1 MATVATIFSVAGFK
15 AGITYVLAHTFTG
28 IALKYIGAQ
37 FLLSAL
43 SPKPKFSNSGR
54 GYNVTATGSI
64 LDHQVIYGKMR
75 VAGARIFDATTGGNN
90 KDLHRVLAFAGHE
103 IDSYYQIYL
112 NDEIVTIDV
121 DGNVTSPEKYRK
133 KHTQWTRIGGS
144 DEDGGYEEYVITYTS
159 LVTIKEHT
167 GTLDQVAD
175 ASLVEAFASEE
186 TEWSNNHRLRGIA
199 YLYCK
204 FIYDV
209 DAFPNGVPEVT
220 AVIKGK
226 KLDDPRSSAVAWSD
240 NPALCIRDYICS
252 SSYGLNDPESNID
265 DTAVTTAANIC
276 DEYVSSPVTS
286 IFVGGEYKIKTVGD
300 TDFTLIGSL
309 NNTVGTI
316 FTATA
321 LPTTSTGVVETKRFT
336 TNGAFT
342 TGITPGELLTNILT
356 SMAGKLWFAQGKW
369 KMKAAKFTNSVIS
382 LNENDLRSGINVSTR
397 HSRRDN
403 FNSIKG
409 TFRGEESNWQ
419 VTDYPPVTNSA
430 FPIADNN
437 QPSVADVDLT
447 FTDNSIEARRTA
459 RIMLET
465 NRQQLIV
472 FASFGMRALKV
483 QVGDTISLTNERFGW
498 SSKLFEVENW
508 AFGLGDNL
516 SFGVDLTLRE
526 TAATIYDEVD
536 DGIVYENDN
545 TNLLSPFDV
554 PNVGVLLST
563 ELRQMRGKL
572 ITVLLA
578 DISNASALVDQV
590 EVQYKKSEDLNFSP
604 MSVSS
609 GDIGTLRSEAIGVTE
624 GYYHVRARAINA
636 LGIRGDFTTIVG
648 FFVDDLGTAPANVT
662 NFSGNVVGSS
672 LHLNWTPVSGI
683 DVGHYNLRY
692 SNQTTGAVYSFSED
706 LVRVDKGT
714 SSVTVPAAPGTY
726 FIKAV
731 DTSSSVILVSASPAS
746 FTITD
751 LGISALDA
759 VATATENPTFSGLKS
774 NVTIDADDNLI
785 LTQTGGNFETVGF
798 YYFANP
804 IDLGEKYTA
813 RILSDVSMTRF
824 EQTNTFDNTSENF
837 DRRGGLFDGDPDA
850 FDDVSFQMQ
859 ERHTDDDPS
868 GSATYTNWLP
878 YAVSDIS
885 ARAFQ
890 FRIKLTSTNSQA
902 SPLISTLKAIVG
914 MPDHTSSGNNITF
927 TGSKSITFTKAF
939 QNVPGVSLSIAD
951 LADGD
956 RYTITSKT
964 RTGFTINILTGNSAS
979 TNAVTVDFV
988 AKGFGKEIN

>member
-1 MATVATIFSVAGFK
+1 MTVTAAIFATAGVK
-15 AGITYVLAHTFTG
+15 AGISYVLATTLTG
-28 IALKYIGAQ
+28 TILKFIGAQ
-37 FLLSAL
+37 FLLSSL
-43 SPKPKFSNSGR
+43 SPKPKFSNAGR

-90 KDLHRVLAFAGHE
+90 KELHRVLAFAGHE
-103 IDSYYQIYL
+103 IDSYYEIYL
-112 NDEIVTIDV
+112 NDEIVTMDA
-121 DGNVTSPEKYRK
+121 DGNVTAPAKYVK
-133 KHTQWTRIGGS
+133 TN
-144 DEDGGYEEYVITYTS
+144 TS
-159 LVTIKEHT
+159 LVTIKKHI
-167 GTLDQVAD
+167 GTADQVAD
-175 ASLVEAFASEE
+175 ASLVQAFASEE
-186 TEWSNNHRLRGIA
+186 TDWGNNHRLRGIA

-204 FIYDV
+204 FTYDV
-209 DAFPNGVPEVT
+209 DAFPNGIPEVT

-226 KLDDPRSSAVAWSD
+226 KLYDPRSSTTEWSD

-252 SSYGLNDPESNID
+252 SGYGLNDPESNID
-265 DTAVTTAANIC
+265 DTALTTAANIC
-276 DEYVSSPVTS
+276 DEYVSGPVNS
-286 IFVGGEYKIKTVGD
+286 IFVGGEYKIKS
-300 TDFTLIGSL
+300 IG
-309 NNTVGTI
+309 NTYWANYGVAHGSAFVGTV

-321 LPTTSTGVVETKRFT
+321 VPTSPETGVVETKRFT

-342 TGITPGELLTNILT
+342 TGIAPGELLTNILT

-369 KMKAAKFTNSVIS
+369 RMKAAKFTNSVIS

-403 FNSIKG
+403 FNSIQG
-409 TFRGEESNWQ
+409 TFRGKESNWQ

-430 FPIADNN
+430 FSNADNN
-437 QPSVADVDLT
+437 QLSNADVDLT

-459 RIMLET
+459 RIMLES

-472 FASFGMRALKV
+472 FAKFGMRGLKV

-508 AFGLGDNL
+508 AFGLDNNL
-516 SFGVDLTLRE
+516 SFSVDLTLRE
-526 TAATIYDEVD
+526 TAASIYDEID

-545 TNLLSPFDV
+545 TTLLSPFNV

-563 ELRQMRGKL
+563 ELRHVRGKL

-578 DISNASALVDQV
+578 DISNTSALVDQV
-590 EVQYKKSEDLNFSP
+590 EVQYQKSGALNFSP
-604 MSVSS
+604 MSVSRV
-609 GDIGTLRSEAIGVTE
+609 DIGTLRSEAIGVTE

-636 LGIRGDFTTIVG
+636 LGIRGDYTTITG
-648 FFVDDLGTAPANVT
+648 FFVDALGSAPDNVT

-731 DTSSSVILVSASPAS
+731 DSSTNVTLVSASPAS

-751 LGISALDA
+751 LGISDLDA
-759 VATATENPTFSGLKS
+759 VATATENPTFLGLKA
-774 NVTIDADDNLI
+774 NVTTDSNNNLI
-785 LTQTGGNFETVGF
+785 LTQTGGNFQTVGY

-804 IDLGEKYTA
+804 IDLGEKYTT
-813 RILSDVSMTRF
+813 RISSDVSMTRF
-824 EQTNTFDNTSENF
+824 EQTNTFDSASGNF
-837 DRRGGLFDGDPDA
+837 DGRAGLFDGDPDA

-859 ERHTDDDPS
+859 ERHTDGDPS
-868 GSATYTNWLP
+868 GSATYTDWLAF
-878 YAVSDIS
+878 AVSDIS
-885 ARAFQ
+885 ARAFE

-902 SPLISTLKAIVG
+902 SPLISALSASVG
-914 MPDHTSSGNNITF
+914 MPDHTASGNNITF
-927 TGSKSITFTKAF
+927 TGSKSITFAKAF

-956 RYTITSKT
+956 RYTITNKS